1 MTIDWSNINTW
12 LYGLAM
18 TLLGGIIYL
27 VRRVFT
33 NQTEINL
40 LTQRLD
46 LYEHYRKEQT
56 TAMHNQLI
64 EIRTDIKSLM
74 RESHG
79 NSK

>member
-12 LYGLAM
+12 LYGIVMSLV
-18 TLLGGIIYL
+18 GGIVYL

-33 NQTEINL
+33 NQAELEL
-40 LTQRLD
+40 LKQRLE

-56 TAMHNQLI
+56 TSIQNQLI

-74 RESHG
+74 
-79 NSK
+79 K